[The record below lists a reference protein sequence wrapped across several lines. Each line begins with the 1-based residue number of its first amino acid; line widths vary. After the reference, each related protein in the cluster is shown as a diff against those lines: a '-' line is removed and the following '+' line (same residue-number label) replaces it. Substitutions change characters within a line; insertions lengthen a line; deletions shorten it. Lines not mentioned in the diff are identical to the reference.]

1 MFVLIIN
8 LKKIN
13 HLTMKLSQFYI
24 TCLIALFCFKHIAAQ
39 TINKPT
45 AALYGFIENK
55 GQIIDQNNNPNP
67 SVLYLYTGNGLNV
80 QLKKEGFS
88 YEVVKTK
95 FGSTKQPTSKE
106 KFEHE
111 KETIADTFF
120 THRIDISFVNANPD
134 NSIVA
139 DEPLIDYINY
149 YTTATP
155 EQGVVNVQ
163 HFNKITYKNIYKN
176 IDIEFVLNDKNK
188 CGNFKYNIIVYPGGN
203 PNDIQ
208 LKLDGANNTTI
219 TKEGSILIETTQ
231 GNLLEQI
238 PYSYQ
243 LLPYNKQL
251 KTEASFFRH
260 PEPVERQL
268 SSTFNILVPT
278 YNPTQTLVIDPAPWA
293 TYYGSANLETGN
305 GLTLDS
311 LGNIIMVGYTGS
323 NAAIATSGA
332 HQTIFAGSYDAMVVK
347 FNNAGVRQWATY
359 YGGSGDD
366 GAYKIITDSN
376 TNLIFSGYTNSSTAM
391 ATSGA
396 HQTTLGGGYDALV
409 VKLNGAGLRQW
420 ATYYGGSG
428 YDDGYAIAIDSNRNL
443 FLIGSTRS
451 ATTTNIA
458 TIGSHQASYGGG
470 FQDAFLVKFN
480 AQGVR
485 QWGTYYGGT
494 LIDDGRL
501 LAIDK
506 TGNVFVGGSTNSTT
520 GIATTGVH
528 QNTIGGTYDAY
539 IAKFSTLGIRQW
551 ATYYGGN
558 SDEVA
563 WGLALDSS
571 SNILITGSTF
581 STNGIATLGAF
592 KTVRG
597 GSNDIFIG
605 KLNSAGVRLWGT
617 YYGGNDDEEAREIK
631 CDRNGN
637 IFITGHTLSDSG
649 ISTLGTNQAIFGGNW
664 DAFLV
669 KFNPAGNR
677 VWGSYYGGSNE
688 DYCYGLAVSPNND
701 IFITG
706 STLSTNGISTP
717 GAFKTTN
724 GGFADAFVAA
734 FTTNGSLPVK
744 LVSFDVKLISDSK
757 VLCSWATA
765 SEINNNYFEIERS
778 LNNKN
783 WASVGKV
790 NGAGNSNKIINY
802 YFTDDLSEK
811 SILSL
816 KNNSSVYYRLKQTDF
831 DGTTSLSTSKIIQL
845 NDFEQ
850 GQIQL
855 YYIQSIPTIQFISNK
870 ENEIKLKL
878 YGLSGDV
885 LWHSVNTVEQGAHKI
900 SIDTNLQ
907 SGIYLLQFQ
916 LEDKITFFK
925 VLISN

>member
-1 MFVLIIN
+1 
-8 LKKIN
+8 
-13 HLTMKLSQFYI
+13 MKLKPFI
-24 TCLIALFCFKHIAAQ
+24 TCLIALFCFKHAIAQ

-45 AALYGFIENK
+45 TSLYGFIENK

-67 SVLYLYTGNGLNV
+67 SVLYLYSGNGLNV
-80 QLKKEGFS
+80 QLKKDGFS

-95 FGSTKQPTSKE
+95 LGNKQAPNPKG
-106 KFEHE
+106 KFDPE
-111 KETIADTFF
+111 KETNPDTFF
-120 THRIDISFVNANPD
+120 THRIDISFVNANP
-134 NSIVA
+134 NNNIVTG
-139 DEPLIDYINY
+139 EPLKDYINY

-176 IDIEFVLNDKNK
+176 IDIEFVLNDKNN

-208 LKLDGANNTTI
+208 LKLEGANQTTL
-219 TKEGSILIETTQ
+219 TKEGSILIETSQ
-231 GNLLEQI
+231 GNIEEQI
-238 PYSYQ
+238 PYTYQ
-243 LLPYNKQL
+243 FAETTTKHIQTKAEFYQMLG
-251 KTEASFFRH
+251 ASGQKLAAFGIR
-260 PEPVERQL
+260 
-268 SSTFNILVPT
+268 IPT

-293 TYYGSANLETGN
+293 TYYGGSNLETGN

-311 LGNIIMVGYTGS
+311 LGNIVMTGYTGS
-323 NAAIATSGA
+323 NFAIATSGA
-332 HQTIFAGSYDAMVVK
+332 HQTIFAGNYDAMVVK
-347 FNNAGVRQWATY
+347 FNNNGARQWATY

-376 TNLIFSGYTNSSTAM
+376 TNLIFSGYTNSSTAI

-396 HQTTLGGGYDALV
+396 HQTTLGGGYDAII

-443 FLIGSTRS
+443 FLIGSTRT

-563 WGLALDSS
+563 WGLALDSG

-637 IFITGHTLSDSG
+637 IFIVGHTLSDSG

-669 KFNPAGNR
+669 KFNPLGNR
-677 VWGSYYGGSNE
+677 VWGSYYGGSDE

-701 IFITG
+701 IFVTG

-744 LVSFDVKLISDSK
+744 LVNFDVKLINETK

-765 SEINNNYFEIERS
+765 YEINNHYFEVERS
-778 LNNKN
+778 LDNKN
-783 WASVGKV
+783 WFAIGKV
-790 NGAGNSNKIINY
+790 IGAGNSNKLISY
-802 YFTDDLSEK
+802 QFTDN
-811 SILSL
+811 SL
-816 KNNSSVYYRLKQTDF
+816 LTINNQPITIYYRLKQTDF
-831 DGTTSLSTSKIIQL
+831 DGTSSLSLTKTVQF
-845 NDFEQ
+845 NDLEQ
-850 GQIQL
+850 DQIKL
-855 YYIQSIPTIQFISNK
+855 YYNQNIPTIQFISNT
-870 ENEIKLKL
+870 ENEVKLKL
-878 YGLSGDV
+878 LGLSGNV
-885 LWHSVNTVEQGAHKI
+885 LWQSDNSGVQGI
-900 SIDTNLQ
+900 NSINIEPNLQ

-916 LEDKITFFK
+916 LDNRVSYFKIF
-925 VLISN
+925 INN